1 MLALVQAAG
10 FVDAHLGAKSSGLG
24 ELLQLRVQLALSVG
38 IARRPGCI
46 RRAGIRA
53 DKDVVFECG
62 QAVFL
67 LKVGERRR
75 QKLPRR
81 LLPD

>member
-1 MLALVQAAG
+1 
-10 FVDAHLGAKSSGLG
+10 
-24 ELLQLRVQLALSVG
+24 
-38 IARRPGCI
+38 
-46 RRAGIRA
+46 
-53 DKDVVFECG
+53 VVFECG